1 MPGFGYGYGAS
12 RETSDSETSSRDSES
27 SESLASE
34 VEVGQSIP
42 RVHQKGTKAGQG
54 PQRPDVQGAI
64 SEALPKRR
72 RVTFK
77 EEVLILTDSTREFT
91 KLNLRHGSTR
101 KRFKEPP
108 PVAKRARADDGAR
121 TAIRSP
127 PPERP
132 VLKSDIRSLEVRRQA
147 KTESSQEAEQG
158 KMQVAEPDGR
168 KKNRKEK
175 SHSPGGSTTR
185 QGDEVG
191 GVQEPDADRDVPD
204 VPAQGQKQEVK
215 KKRKKQDS
223 ARLPLERRMQ
233 HDASASE
240 HEAAQA
246 VPAAKVA
253 PPEDPSREGRE
264 QERSSP
270 RRAATEIEENPGV
283 PSKKEPW
290 NRDRSGPIDFEEP
303 TSSRS
308 SLTADPTP
316 SGPSACPETAEA
328 EVEAVATASS
338 ATLVPDE
345 STAKTQE
352 LQPEASETSDA
363 KAAIEATKETL
374 IRGIR
379 LAKEWR
385 PPPSLVLPKDVQP
398 WNAAEYRGTE
408 MRSRA
413 KSRETQLQVEAP
425 QVVPQPKTAQ
435 EAARGVA
442 ARGIRLAEEWRPPPP
457 LALPEDIQQWNPAEY
472 RGTELRARAKS
483 RQHPQLQV
491 EEATGDYTTK
501 LAGLLRALETDFA
514 EPAALLKR
522 FWMQLAMGERARFV
536 QEFPQFLRYLPDS
549 MRATSRL
556 P

>member
-54 PQRPDVQGAI
+54 PQRPDVQGDTP
-64 SEALPKRR
+64 EALPKRR

-127 PPERP
+127 PPERR
-132 VLKSDIRSLEVRRQA
+132 VLESDIRSLEVRRQV
-147 KTESSQEAEQG
+147 KTEGSQEAEQG

-191 GVQEPDADRDVPD
+191 RVQEPDADRDVPD

-215 KKRKKQDS
+215 QKRKKQDS
-223 ARLPLERRMQ
+223 ARLPLDRKMQ
-233 HDASASE
+233 HDASE

-246 VPAAKVA
+246 MPAAKVA

-270 RRAATEIEENPGV
+270 RRAATEIEENPEV

-290 NRDRSGPIDFEEP
+290 NLDRSGPIDFEEP

-308 SLTADPTP
+308 SHLTVDPAP
-316 SGPSACPETAEA
+316 RGPSTCPAPGPA
-328 EVEAVATASS
+328 EVVAVATANS
-338 ATLVPDE
+338 ALEDE
-345 STAKTQE
+345 STAKMQE

-363 KAAIEATKETL
+363 KAATKDTP

-385 PPPSLVLPKDVQP
+385 PPPSLVLPKAVQP

-413 KSRETQLQVEAP
+413 KSRQTQLQVEAP
-425 QVVPQPKTAQ
+425 QVVPQPKTSQ

-483 RQHPQLQV
+483 RQHLQLQV
-491 EEATGDYTTK
+491 EEAGDYTTK

-522 FWMQLAMGERARFV
+522 FWMQLAMGERERFV
-536 QEFPQFLRYLPDS
+536 QEFPQFLRYLPDA